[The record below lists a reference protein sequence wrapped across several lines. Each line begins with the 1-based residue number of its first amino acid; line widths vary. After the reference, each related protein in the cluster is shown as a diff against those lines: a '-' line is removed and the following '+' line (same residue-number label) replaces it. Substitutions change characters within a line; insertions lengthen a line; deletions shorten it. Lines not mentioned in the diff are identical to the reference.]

1 MAKTQTPQPIRGLAA
16 GLAAGLVASLAMN
29 LFQKGW
35 NGIVPMPDTNG
46 DPATVKAAGKASR
59 AVTGKSIAG
68 RDKPAAGDAVH
79 YLFGAALGAT
89 YGLLAEYKPEV
100 TAANGA
106 WFGTMATAFD
116 EVGVPLAGLSE
127 PPSEFGPATHAYAFV
142 SHALFGV
149 VAEFVRFELR
159 VRD

>member
-1 MAKTQTPQPIRGLAA
+1 MAKTHKPDPIRGLAA
-16 GLAAGLVASLAMN
+16 GLAGGIAASLAMD

-35 NGIVPMPDTNG
+35 NGIIPTSDNGG

-59 AVTGKSIAG
+59 ALTGKSIAK

-89 YGLLAEYKPEV
+89 YGLLAEYEPEV
-100 TAANGA
+100 TKGNGA

-116 EVGVPLAGLSE
+116 EIGVPLAGLSQ
-127 PPSEFGPATHAYAFV
+127 PPSEFGPETHAYAFM

>member
-1 MAKTQTPQPIRGLAA
+1 MAKTQTPDPIRGIAA
-16 GLAAGLVASLAMN
+16 GLAAGLIASLAMS

-35 NGIVPMPDTNG
+35 NEVVPMPDTNG
-46 DPATVKAAGKASR
+46 DPATVKASR
-59 AVTGKSIAG
+59 AANGKSIAK
-68 RDKPAAGDAVH
+68 RDKPAAGEAVH

-116 EVGVPLAGLSE
+116 EIGVPLAGLSE

>member
-1 MAKTQTPQPIRGLAA
+1 MAKSHKADPIRGLAA
-16 GLAAGLVASLAMN
+16 GLAGGIAASLAMN

-35 NGIVPMPDTNG
+35 NGVVAMPDTG
-46 DPATVKAAGKASR
+46 DPATVKAAQKASR
-59 AVTGKSIAG
+59 AATGRSIVPS
-68 RDKPAAGDAVH
+68 DKPAAGEAVH

-89 YGLLAEYKPEV
+89 YGLLAEYKPEI

-116 EVGVPLAGLSE
+116 EIGVPLAGLSE
-127 PPSEFGPATHAYAFV
+127 SPSAFGPETHAYAFV

-159 VRD
+159 ARD